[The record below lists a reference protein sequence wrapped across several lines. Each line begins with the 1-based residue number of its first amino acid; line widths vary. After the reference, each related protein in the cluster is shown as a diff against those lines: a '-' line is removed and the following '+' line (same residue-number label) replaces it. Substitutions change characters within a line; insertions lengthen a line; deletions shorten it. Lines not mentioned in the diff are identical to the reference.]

1 MTPGHEAR
9 SQHYWLALAAMYG
22 LTVSVVAMAAWPWPL
37 IMVAAFLLFA
47 FMQAAYYRQLGGK
60 IQGKLATA
68 NPGVAAVAGTFGLG
82 AILIQGSPIAL
93 WAGPVLGLV
102 TFVGTY
108 LYLRKFGRFHK
119 DSQPAVPDQ
128 LQG

>member
-60 IQGKLATA
+60 IQGRLATA
-68 NPGVAAVAGTFGLG
+68 NPGVAALAGTFGFG
-82 AILIQGSPIAL
+82 AILLQGAPIAL
-93 WAGPVLGLV
+93 WAGPVLGLG
-102 TFVGTY
+102 TFVGMY
-108 LYLRKFGRFHK
+108 LYLRKFGRFYRG
-119 DSQPAVPDQ
+119 SSTTVT
-128 LQG
+128 